1 MTPTSKIILACYIIY
16 FNLFY
21 LDKNVFRI
29 GTQTPISTD
38 QHRGR
43 EDGGKGRETKA
54 TKNCKQKVGRDKG
67 IDIDGQQ
74 GGRKGPKINGKNVD
88 MINSIEV

>member
-1 MTPTSKIILACYIIY
+1 M
-16 FNLFY
+16 
-21 LDKNVFRI
+21 
-29 GTQTPISTD
+29 GG
-38 QHRGR
+38 GR
-43 EDGGKGRETKA
+43 RRKEDTGGNTERMKMVDVGKLRAALGRGKGREAKA

-67 IDIDGQQ
+67 IDIGGQQ

>member
-1 MTPTSKIILACYIIY
+1 M
-16 FNLFY
+16 
-21 LDKNVFRI
+21 FRI
-29 GTQTPISTD
+29 GTQTPISTE

-74 GGRKGPKINGKNVD
+74 GRKGPRINGKYVD
-88 MINSIEV
+88 MINPIKV